1 MRLTIVILLGL
12 ITQAVN
18 GQTKKVEFYGYRL
31 MQYQS
36 PVLVGDGIYNA
47 YYKNIGEVF
56 SNGRFEL
63 DESRGTFLIKWE
75 KGDDWFAQYSKKI
88 TTTNQEDLE
97 MGDVTQINYVG
108 KWIDNY
114 DECELRVLQ
123 TKNNE
128 CVIELRTGKAIDT
141 DKGINAWKK
150 VFRFFIREC
159 FNNVVVSKVK
169 EDEIQKLNQEK
180 TTVKEA
186 IAQNKIFKGE
196 DISECARFIGN
207 SSGLLEFYKS
217 TPENR
222 FTLPL
227 LIDES
232 GAYKFQDNERHY
244 TLPTNFDTILLKKIL
259 KFSPAKRIVG
269 TDSFYVKSE
278 IILSF
283 ADRNGDGI
291 HYSPSFSAAGAVRN
305 KNNSIEL
312 ISLQPNEPKQILLEK
327 INSRNAFRNK
337 KAGIYQ
343 LSFKT
348 VKLNID
354 ISILD
359 VQGRYCHSQVSNKNE
374 VIKSIIDF
382 YGQGAS
388 WQISY

>member
-1 MRLTIVILLGL
+1 MRLVIAILIGL

-18 GQTKKVEFYGYRL
+18 GQTKKVEFYGFRL
-31 MQYQS
+31 WEYQS
-36 PVLVGDGIYNA
+36 PVLVGNGTYNA
-47 YYKNIGEVF
+47 YYKNMGEVF

-75 KGDDWFAQYSKKI
+75 NGDDWFARYSKKI
-88 TTTNQEDLE
+88 TLANQQDLE
-97 MGDVTQINYVG
+97 IGDATQIDYVG
-108 KWIDNY
+108 KWVDNY
-114 DECELRVLQ
+114 EECELRVLQ

-150 VFRFFIREC
+150 AFRFFVRGC
-159 FNNVVVSKVK
+159 FNNVVVSKSS

-180 TTVKEA
+180 ATVKEA
-186 IAQNKIFKGE
+186 IAKNKVFSGE
-196 DISECARFIGN
+196 DISECARFIGH
-207 SSGLLEFYKS
+207 STDLLEFYKS

-244 TLPTNFDTILLKKIL
+244 TLPTNFDTTLLKKIL

-269 TDSFYVKSE
+269 TDSFYVKSA
-278 IILSF
+278 IMLSF

-291 HYSPSFSAAGAVRN
+291 HYSPSFLAAGAVKK

-312 ISLQPNEPKQILLEK
+312 ISLEPNEPEQILLEK
-327 INSRNAFRNK
+327 INSGNAFRNRK
-337 KAGIYQ
+337 TGTYQ
-343 LSFKT
+343 INFKT
-348 VKLNID
+348 VKLNVD

-359 VQGRYCHSQVSNKNE
+359 VKGTYCQSQVSNKNE
-374 VIKSIIDF
+374 VIKNIIDF
-382 YGQGAS
+382 YGQGES
-388 WQISY
+388 WQIAY